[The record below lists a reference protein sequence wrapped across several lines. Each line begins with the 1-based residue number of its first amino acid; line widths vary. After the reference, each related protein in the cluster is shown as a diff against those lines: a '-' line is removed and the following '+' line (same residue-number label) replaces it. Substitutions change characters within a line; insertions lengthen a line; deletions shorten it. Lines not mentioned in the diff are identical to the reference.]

1 MDELLD
7 VKMAIDITLHTRE
20 KQFEEQ
26 LEDVKCKYPYM
37 FSKLKKAIETA
48 IYSGKHSTKVTF
60 GNEEESHWASY
71 ILMTKG
77 YRVDQ
82 ISEND
87 FTIEIKWF

>member
-1 MDELLD
+1 MDELLE
-7 VKMAIDITLHTRE
+7 VKMAIDITLHTRN
-20 KQFEEQ
+20 KQFKEQ
-26 LEDVKCKYPYM
+26 LEDAKCKYPYM

-48 IYSGKHSTKVTF
+48 IYSGKGSTQITF
-60 GNEEESHWASY
+60 ENEEECHWASY
-71 ILMTKG
+71 ILMIKG

>member
-7 VKMAIDITLHTRE
+7 VKIAIDITLHTRD
-20 KQFEEQ
+20 KQFKEQ
-26 LEDVKCKYPYM
+26 LQDVKCKYPYM
-37 FSKLKKAIETA
+37 MSKLKTAIETA
-48 IYSGKHSTKVTF
+48 IYSGKYSTQATF
-60 GNEEESHWASY
+60 ENEEECHWASY

-87 FTIEIKWF
+87 FSIEIKWF